1 MFNRCGDWR
10 ELGGGVWWAVR
21 GRCEEAACGRFVR
34 TGDRRCARHRELDD
48 EAGAP
53 APRFWQRLDAASYQA
68 LLGEA
73 LRAVLTQAAADR
85 SLGDEIGALRVT
97 LARLLVE
104 EDDVAKLATNVARVA
119 RVAVQAAQV
128 RATIGTELADDL
140 AADLARTLEELGKG

>member
-1 MFNRCGDWR
+1 MGPC
-10 ELGGGVWWAVR
+10 GGVWRAVS

-34 TGDRRCARHRELDD
+34 TGDRRCARHRGLDD
-48 EAGAP
+48 EEAGAP

-104 EDDVAKLATNVARVA
+104 EDD
-119 RVAVQAAQV
+119 AAQ
-128 RATIGTELADDL
+128 
-140 AADLARTLEELGKG
+140 